1 MTASADHVA
10 TRQCAKRQPPTMA
23 ASYSAA
29 CAQTR
34 TAKPTG
40 SLQNATHGN
49 RQNNKPPKSGTRLTT
64 HYLNHMRFSR
74 KRNFRSWTPRTS
86 KLAHEAK
93 ARKRME
99 QPCER
104 IDRPQIGFLLHTI
117 RVESHLSGIG
127 FEIKVKQA
135 KRLNQVILET
145 FGRCSKPVGI
155 DKFVRHLRQKLV
167 TRWIRE

>member
-1 MTASADHVA
+1 MSASADHVA

-99 QPCER
+99 QPCEVISPASTPGGSAVVSDDNTR
-104 IDRPQIGFLLHTI
+104 AAAEVIFRPLSKTQRLVPLNGFQRQTNLPSSI
-117 RVESHLSGIG
+117 YR
-127 FEIKVKQA
+127 A
-135 KRLNQVILET
+135 WRLARRLMYS
-145 FGRCSKPVGI
+145 F
-155 DKFVRHLRQKLV
+155 
-167 TRWIRE
+167 